1 MAGTDG
7 RCCCHSGRAEV
18 KLAAALAF
26 HLAGEFQLHRTE
38 PFAGDVEGAVLAE
51 RDLPPGR
58 HHDVDVRV
66 RGVAVLGRDPRRQL
80 VAGSPVEL
88 IHGRARERA

>member
-7 RCCCHSGRAEV
+7 RVLSPQRARDV
-18 KLAAALAF
+18 KLAAALVF

-38 PFAGDVEGAVLAE
+38 PFAGDVEGAVLAG

-80 VAGSPVEL
+80 VSG
-88 IHGRARERA
+88 